1 MKKFYL
7 TSWIVF
13 LLGLLFKFLH
23 YPGGGIL
30 LTLGSLLLVIHCII
44 HFTKFAKTDLPLT
57 LLYASIAFI
66 TVYLFGRLQY
76 WAFAKPFF
84 LVAFL
89 LSLATIILLFVK
101 KVKFGFPQLFLIV
114 YFVFFF
120 IISYTASYRIYY
132 FINLNTVLNSESRNT
147 DYASWDKYSWFLYL
161 QEKQEE
167 AIEANTNAKN
177 AVVAYLKI
185 SSDKEAEQ
193 FSKLIEQH
201 EQQIQER
208 SWVSYP

>member
-1 MKKFYL
+1 MKKFYII
-7 TSWIVF
+7 SWTTF
-13 LLGLLFKFLH
+13 LLGLIFKLLH

-44 HFTKFAKTDLPLT
+44 HFTKFVKTDLPLT
-57 LLYASIAFI
+57 LLYASIALM

-89 LSLATIILLFVK
+89 LSLASIILLFVK
-101 KVKFGFPQLFLIV
+101 KVRFGFPQVFLIA

-120 IISYTASYRIYY
+120 VISYTASYRIYY
-132 FINLNTVLNSESRNT
+132 FINLNTVLNGETRNT
-147 DYASWDKYSWFLYL
+147 DYMSWDKYSWFLYL

-177 AVVAYLKI
+177 AVAAYLKI
-185 SSDKEAEQ
+185 TSDKEAEQ
-193 FSKLIEQH
+193 YSQLIAQH

-208 SWVSYP
+208 SWGTYP